1 MPGDRPPS
9 IAGTAFPTSWSPADL
24 GDEAEPTTRQSVKF
38 DQRGIAEYATFTIQ
52 ERRRQRDKS
61 ANWPPSLLGANA
73 VPVSVPL
80 ETLERTQS
88 TLDLHAMM
96 GHSIYMVKR
105 RRRLDGS
112 RRATGLPW
120 TFDVDDE
127 FPLTPYT
134 IAQIIDCYHKQG
146 PVDHGNDETWAAAE
160 DFVEELKFGGR
171 GAALH
176 ALMTTL
182 RNGRGASAYAN
193 AHPEDFHGIDDLVMQ
208 TMKLDMASAATPPP
222 PDVGWE
228 EVCAKYGL
236 DPRHLSLYPNQGVQ
250 PLTPHQVA
258 DLDILMHR
266 VEAGLSIMLSNDSGL
281 GKTRELYALVVLHT
295 RLLEKKRTY
304 DSTVAFKPSLIISTV
319 PKIEQTAQES
329 THFPD
334 ITLFVYYCDSGP
346 SGSAQNTRHVGNLS
360 SILEKVDPADPKTGR
375 TVILT
380 TYQTLQLTEVSVSES
395 PFVFRQKV
403 QPQACRPQGHD
414 ATSED
419 DADERAVAL
428 RYETDQEVLWR
439 CQNTP
444 RVSNPRSESL
454 PRALSGTYPWHSVMF
469 VEAGDVP
476 ESDGISTKYS
486 LRNPGLNNHQFE
498 FLIVD
503 EAHVACQLNG
513 AFNNTLRLFNWEKLL
528 WVTGMV
534 LTRSLREILSPTYL
548 MSQKLGFTV
557 SDWHTLGLGD
567 LQLLFHPA
575 YDPTALTNDIDDLR
589 CGGLL
594 HPKSPFMGEIDG
606 HVCKRLWD
614 EHGVRAWMIN
624 TYLINEVGEARG
636 WGFQVGANV
645 IRPLLD
651 MLSLRRTFNT
661 PITLPAGKTV
671 YPARQLPPMSVLTEE
686 VAFSKERVPGMRKV
700 VRTQGSVM
708 AESFLSCGGSGSLS
722 LAAHRIGQYVAH
734 DYRALQ
740 LIIQQDSCLDVFGPN
755 LEESARFLRQL
766 RAGVAT
772 MPSHTHTG
780 ERLDNNDESPP
791 VTDPDNLEDIRKLVE
806 NAPCGF
812 ASYYVNIAKFDF
824 SYPPFMDNAILLESM
839 LSSSPVMARACRLIV
854 RHVLDRNERVLIV
867 VETDFLQEL
876 LITVCDDLLS
886 LRVNTCR
893 AKDRAHDTLKQVRE
907 FNDPDSGSQVFIANM
922 SMLSTGVN
930 LHTCCHLGI
939 TVSFAQNANLMRQVH
954 YLLHRLGQTKP
965 VTWHAIKAIDSFH
978 DHQELHCVAKLASQ
992 LAAELDLQTGF
1003 GDGIEEVIVFECMRA
1018 YYHHSFNRLA
1028 WVLLKPSDPTGFRY
1042 YADNTIKLG
1051 HALSIIAKM
1060 AISTEGKEHRAYFL
1074 RDIGRYLVQ
1083 TLTEWVSDKPVE
1095 DLYRRSLATGAELWD
1110 NEEADKEIAQV
1121 LEQVRARCE
1130 EDEAEEEARQ
1140 THLALQKERTRQ
1152 RDAFKDPNFGDDW
1165 EVEDDFWATEE

>member
-9 IAGTAFPTSWSPADL
+9 TAGTAFPTSWSPADL
-24 GDEAEPTTRQSVKF
+24 GDEAEPTTRRSVKS
-38 DQRGIAEYATFTIQ
+38 DQWDIAG
-52 ERRRQRDKS
+52 D
-61 ANWPPSLLGANA
+61 LL
-73 VPVSVPL
+73 
-80 ETLERTQS
+80 
-88 TLDLHAMM
+88 D
-96 GHSIYMVKR
+96 
-105 RRRLDGS
+105 
-112 RRATGLPW
+112 
-120 TFDVDDE
+120 
-127 FPLTPYT
+127 
-134 IAQIIDCYHKQG
+134 
-146 PVDHGNDETWAAAE
+146 
-160 DFVEELKFGGR
+160 
-171 GAALH
+171 
-176 ALMTTL
+176 ALMTTP

-193 AHPEDFHGIDDLVMQ
+193 AHPEDFRGIDALIMQ
-208 TMKLDMASAATPPP
+208 TIKLNRASAAKPPP
-222 PDVGWE
+222 PDVDWE
-228 EVCAKYGL
+228 GVCAKYGL
-236 DPRHLSLYPNQGVQ
+236 DPQHLSLYPNQGVQ

-304 DSTVAFKPSLIISTV
+304 DSSVAFKPSLIISTV

-334 ITLFVYYCDSGP
+334 ITLFEYYCDSGP
-346 SGSAQNTRHVGNLS
+346 SGSAQNTRHVGNLG
-360 SILEKVDPADPKTGR
+360 SILEKLDPADPKTGR

-414 ATSED
+414 GTSED

-557 SDWHTLGLGD
+557 SDWHTLGLGE

-624 TYLINEVGEARG
+624 TYLINEVGEAGG

-651 MLSLRRTFNT
+651 MLSLRRTFKT
-661 PITLPAGKTV
+661 PITLPTGKTV
-671 YPARQLPPMSVLTEE
+671 CPARQLPPMTVLTEE
-686 VAFSKERVPGMRKV
+686 VAFPEDKAHV
-700 VRTQGSVM
+700 VRAHGSDM

-734 DYRALQ
+734 DFRALQ
-740 LIIQQDSCLDVFGPN
+740 LNITKLDFG
-755 LEESARFLRQL
+755 F
-766 RAGVAT
+766 
-772 MPSHTHTG
+772 
-780 ERLDNNDESPP
+780 
-791 VTDPDNLEDIRKLVE
+791 
-806 NAPCGF
+806 
-812 ASYYVNIAKFDF
+812 
-824 SYPPFMDNAILLESM
+824 PPFIDKGMLLELM
-839 LSSSPVMARACRLIV
+839 LSTSPVMTRVCRLIV
-854 RHVLDRNERVLIV
+854 RHVLGRNERVLIV
-867 VETDFLQEL
+867 VETDFLQE
-876 LITVCDDLLS
+876 
-886 LRVNTCR
+886 
-893 AKDRAHDTLKQVRE
+893 
-907 FNDPDSGSQVFIANM
+907 
-922 SMLSTGVN
+922 
-930 LHTCCHLGI
+930 
-939 TVSFAQNANLMRQVH
+939 
-954 YLLHRLGQTKP
+954 
-965 VTWHAIKAIDSFH
+965 
-978 DHQELHCVAKLASQ
+978 
-992 LAAELDLQTGF
+992 
-1003 GDGIEEVIVFECMRA
+1003 
-1018 YYHHSFNRLA
+1018 
-1028 WVLLKPSDPTGFRY
+1028 
-1042 YADNTIKLG
+1042 
-1051 HALSIIAKM
+1051 
-1060 AISTEGKEHRAYFL
+1060 
-1074 RDIGRYLVQ
+1074 
-1083 TLTEWVSDKPVE
+1083 
-1095 DLYRRSLATGAELWD
+1095 
-1110 NEEADKEIAQV
+1110 
-1121 LEQVRARCE
+1121 
-1130 EDEAEEEARQ
+1130 
-1140 THLALQKERTRQ
+1140 
-1152 RDAFKDPNFGDDW
+1152 
-1165 EVEDDFWATEE
+1165 